1 MDELNRQR
9 IIRDGCGMDSGIQ
22 SGIGSVPRQAAGD
35 GSLGSW
41 KALTRVSG
49 DTRWHRL
56 AEVIRG
62 VTLFNGVVESRNYR
76 RILHTL
82 LLTIS
87 LFLLV

>member
-9 IIRDGCGMDSGIQ
+9 IVRDGCGMDGGIQ
-22 SGIGSVPRQAAGD
+22 SGIGSVPRRAAGD

-62 VTLFNGVVESRNYR
+62 VNLFNGVVDS